1 MCKKEKQR
9 KKIVRIFNKNQ
20 RTHFN
25 SQVSICCLFLITVSV
40 SLQRGSVIITV
51 DYLRINVIV
60 SKQPSFK

>member
-20 RTHFN
+20 RMHFN
-25 SQVSICCLFLITVSV
+25 SQVSICCLFLITISV